1 LQIRLA
7 PGTSGTN
14 AQRKENA
21 MKIENLQAL
30 FLHELKDAY
39 DFEHRILEGLEE
51 MEQAAT
57 AEPLQQAFR
66 QHYQQTEG
74 QIERLERVFAEIG
87 EEPKR
92 VPCDGIQGILEEGS
106 EVAEAEGDPAA
117 IDAALIAGAQRV
129 EHYEISAYGSLRAF
143 AEHLGYTGAVKLL
156 TQNLDEESQTDE
168 KLTRLAVD
176 NINRLAAQGGRGGAT
191 KGEVDVESTT
201 KEELYEEARELGVE
215 GRSQMS
221 KEELA
226 EEVGN
231 RR

>member
-1 LQIRLA
+1 
-7 PGTSGTN
+7 
-14 AQRKENA
+14 

-39 DFEHRILEGLEE
+39 DFEHRILDGLEE
-51 MEQAAT
+51 MERAAD

-66 QHYQQTEG
+66 EHHQQTER

-87 EEPKR
+87 EEPER
-92 VPCDGIQGILEEGS
+92 EPCDGIQGILEEGS
-106 EVAEAEGDPAA
+106 EVAEADGDPAA

-129 EHYEISAYGSLRAF
+129 EHYEIAAYGTLRAF
-143 AEHLGYTGAVKLL
+143 AEHLGYAQAAKLL
-156 TQNLDEESQTDE
+156 QETLDEESATDE

-176 NINRLAAQGGRGGAT
+176 NVNRDAARGGEGREGSRASSGDADDKT
-191 KGEVDVESTT
+191 KQ
-201 KEELYEEARELGVE
+201 ELYDEAKELGVE

-226 EEVGN
+226 EEVGS

>member
-1 LQIRLA
+1 
-7 PGTSGTN
+7 
-14 AQRKENA
+14 
-21 MKIENLQAL
+21 MKIDNLQAL

-51 MEQAAT
+51 MEQAAD

-74 QIERLERVFAEIG
+74 QIERLERVFAELG
-87 EEPKR
+87 EEPQR
-92 VPCDGIQGILEEGS
+92 EPCDGIQGILEEGS
-106 EVAEAEGDPAA
+106 EVADAEGDPAA

-129 EHYEISAYGSLRAF
+129 EHYEIAAYGTLRAF
-143 AEHLGYTGAVKLL
+143 AEHLGYEGAAKLL
-156 TQNLDEESQTDE
+156 QQTLDEESKTDE

-176 NINRLAAQGGRGGAT
+176 NINRQAAAGGGGEG
-191 KGEVDVESTT
+191 KT
-201 KEELYEEARELGVE
+201 KEELYEKARKLDVE
-215 GRSQMS
+215 GRSKMS

-226 EEVGN
+226 EEVGS

>member
-1 LQIRLA
+1 
-7 PGTSGTN
+7 
-14 AQRKENA
+14 
-21 MKIENLQAL
+21 MKIDNLQAL

-51 MEQAAT
+51 MEQAAD

-74 QIERLERVFAEIG
+74 QIERLERVFAELG
-87 EEPKR
+87 EEPTR
-92 VPCDGIQGILEEGS
+92 EPCDGIQGILEEGS
-106 EVAEAEGDPAA
+106 EVAEADGDPAA

-129 EHYEISAYGSLRAF
+129 EHYEIAAYGTLRAF
-143 AEHLGYTGAVKLL
+143 AEHLGYDGAAKLL
-156 TQNLDEESQTDE
+156 QQTLDEESKTDE

-176 NINRLAAQGGRGGAT
+176 NINRQAAEGGGSSARGASSGDGADG
-191 KGEVDVESTT
+191 KT
-201 KEELYEEARELGVE
+201 KEELYEKARELDVE
-215 GRSQMS
+215 GRSKMS

-226 EEVGN
+226 EEVGS

>member
-1 LQIRLA
+1 
-7 PGTSGTN
+7 
-14 AQRKENA
+14 
-21 MKIENLQAL
+21 MKIDNLKAL

-51 MEQAAT
+51 MEKAAD
-57 AEPLQQAFR
+57 AAPLQQAFR
-66 QHYQQTEG
+66 RHYQQTER

-92 VPCDGIQGILEEGS
+92 VPCDGMKGILEEGS

-129 EHYEISAYGSLRAF
+129 EHYEIAAYGSLRAF
-143 AEHLGYTGAVKLL
+143 AEHLGYGGAAKLL
-156 TQNLDEESQTDE
+156 QETLDEESQTDE

-176 NINRLAAQGGRGGAT
+176 NINQQAVEGGGSRG
-191 KGEVDVESTT
+191 ESVEGKT
-201 KEELYEEARELGVE
+201 KEELYEKARKLDVE
-215 GRSQMS
+215 GRSKMS

-226 EEVGN
+226 EEVGT